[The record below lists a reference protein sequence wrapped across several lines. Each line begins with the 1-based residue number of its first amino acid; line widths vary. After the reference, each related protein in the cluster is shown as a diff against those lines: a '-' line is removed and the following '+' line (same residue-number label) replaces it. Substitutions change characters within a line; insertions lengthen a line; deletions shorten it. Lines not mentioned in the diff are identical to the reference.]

1 METELVA
8 DSSDTT
14 FDMDAAVDRVSSQL
28 GLSLPKTEPDEEPDA
43 VVVPPTGPVTTANV
57 TPVPASTNAMPP
69 VTPVSAPPP
78 VGRQVPK
85 SWPVD
90 MREHWGKI
98 DPHVQEYWD
107 YREKQMVEGLEQY
120 KTDAQMAKQ
129 FQSVIQPFQP
139 ILQAQGLNAPQA
151 VQYLLNAHQRLTQGA
166 PESRQAAYDELG
178 RSLGLGQTYK
188 APAAEQNPVDPALQA
203 LQQQVAQ
210 IESGLTAQQQRE
222 YQAAQVRTSQEIE
235 QFASDPAHPHFN
247 EVADDIVLLLKT
259 GLSLQESYDKAVWA
273 NPLTREMNLQAR
285 LLSETEKQK
294 ENARLQ
300 ALPKAKAARN
310 NVRSIES
317 RRTPTESLGSMED
330 TIKATLQEIKQR
342 VH

>member
-1 METELVA
+1 MEPEIG
-8 DSSDTT
+8 SDTATET

-28 GLSLPKTEPDEEPDA
+28 GLTLPTPEPDEEPDA
-43 VVVPPTGPVTTANV
+43 VVVPPTGPVTTATV
-57 TPVPASTNAMPP
+57 TPVPASPSATPP
-69 VTPVSAPPP
+69 VTTTPTP

-85 SWPVD
+85 SWPKE
-90 MREHWGKI
+90 MHEHWGKL
-98 DPHVQEYWD
+98 DPKMQD
-107 YREKQMVEGLEQY
+107 YTELREKQMLDGLEQY

-178 RSLGLGQTYK
+178 RSLGLGSRPT
-188 APAAEQNPVDPALQA
+188 APAAEPSPVDPALQA
-203 LQQQVAQ
+203 LQQQMAQ
-210 IESGLTAQQQRE
+210 IQSGLTAQQQKE
-222 YQAAQVRTSQEIE
+222 YQAAQARTSQEVE
-235 QFASDPAHPHFN
+235 AFASDPAHPHFN
-247 EVADDIVLLLKT
+247 EIADDIVLLLKT
-259 GLSLQESYDKAVWA
+259 GLSLQESYDKAMWA

-285 LLSETEKQK
+285 LTSETEKQK

-330 TIKATLQEIKQR
+330 TIKATLQDIKQR

>member
-1 METELVA
+1 MH
-8 DSSDTT
+8 
-14 FDMDAAVDRVSSQL
+14 
-28 GLSLPKTEPDEEPDA
+28 
-43 VVVPPTGPVTTANV
+43 
-57 TPVPASTNAMPP
+57 
-69 VTPVSAPPP
+69 
-78 VGRQVPK
+78 
-85 SWPVD
+85 
-90 MREHWGKI
+90 EHWGKL
-98 DPHVQEYWD
+98 DPKMQD
-107 YREKQMVEGLEQY
+107 YTELREKQMLDGLEQY

-178 RSLGLGQTYK
+178 RSLGLGSRPT
-188 APAAEQNPVDPALQA
+188 APAAEPSPVDPALQA
-203 LQQQVAQ
+203 LQQQMAQ
-210 IESGLTAQQQRE
+210 IQSGLTAQQQKE
-222 YQAAQVRTSQEIE
+222 YQAAQARTSQEVE
-235 QFASDPAHPHFN
+235 AFASDPAHPHFN
-247 EVADDIVLLLKT
+247 EIADDIVLLLKT
-259 GLSLQESYDKAVWA
+259 GLSLQESYDKAMWA

-285 LLSETEKQK
+285 LTSETEKQK

-330 TIKATLQEIKQR
+330 TIKATLQDIKQR

>member
-1 METELVA
+1 MEPEPG
-8 DSSDTT
+8 SDTATET

-28 GLSLPKTEPDEEPDA
+28 GLTLPTPEPDEEPDA
-43 VVVPPTGPVTTANV
+43 VVVPPTGPVTTATV
-57 TPVPASTNAMPP
+57 TPVPASPSATPP
-69 VTPVSAPPP
+69 VTTTPTP

-85 SWPVD
+85 SWPKE
-90 MREHWGKI
+90 MHEHWGKL
-98 DPHVQEYWD
+98 DPKMQD
-107 YREKQMVEGLEQY
+107 YTELREKQMLDGLEQY

-178 RSLGLGQTYK
+178 RSLGLGSRPT
-188 APAAEQNPVDPALQA
+188 APAAEPSPVDPALQA
-203 LQQQVAQ
+203 LQQQMAQ
-210 IESGLTAQQQRE
+210 IQSGLTAQQQKE
-222 YQAAQVRTSQEIE
+222 YQAAQARTSQEVE
-235 QFASDPAHPHFN
+235 AFASDPAHPHFN
-247 EVADDIVLLLKT
+247 EIADDIVLLLKT
-259 GLSLQESYDKAVWA
+259 GLSLQESYDKAMWA

-285 LLSETEKQK
+285 LTSETEKQK

-330 TIKATLQEIKQR
+330 TIKATLQDIKQR

>member
-1 METELVA
+1 
-8 DSSDTT
+8 
-14 FDMDAAVDRVSSQL
+14 MDAAVDRVSSQL
-28 GLSLPKTEPDEEPDA
+28 GLTLPTPEPDEEPDA
-43 VVVPPTGPVTTANV
+43 VVVPPTGPVTTATV
-57 TPVPASTNAMPP
+57 TPVPASPSATPP
-69 VTPVSAPPP
+69 VTTTPTP

-85 SWPVD
+85 SWPKE
-90 MREHWGKI
+90 MHEHWGKL
-98 DPHVQEYWD
+98 DPKMQD
-107 YREKQMVEGLEQY
+107 YTELREKQMLDGLEQY

-178 RSLGLGQTYK
+178 RSLGLGSRPT
-188 APAAEQNPVDPALQA
+188 APAAEPSPVDPALQA
-203 LQQQVAQ
+203 LQQQMAQ
-210 IESGLTAQQQRE
+210 IQSGLTAQQQKE
-222 YQAAQVRTSQEIE
+222 YQAAQARTSQEVE
-235 QFASDPAHPHFN
+235 AFASDPAHPHFN
-247 EVADDIVLLLKT
+247 EIADDIVLLLKT
-259 GLSLQESYDKAVWA
+259 GLSLQESYDKAMWA

-285 LLSETEKQK
+285 LTSETEKQK

-330 TIKATLQEIKQR
+330 TIKATLQDIKQR